1 MPIQYPKGFVPSESG
16 TSPLEAVLC
25 PSDHRKQVIGLIRRY
40 LAGRRRV
47 NLDTLRT
54 HLNLHTL
61 TETQWRSAL
70 PREPV
75 KAKLEYR
82 DPSDLE
88 AVADAGVDP
97 FDAACYREL
106 FSVIESNLLTEDSRY
121 FQAFLENERPKD
133 VALELGID
141 PKTASRRMKE
151 VRQKIRKIIEQL
163 NREHLHKRVSSARG
177 S

>member
-1 MPIQYPKGFVPSESG
+1 MPIQNPEGFVPTESG
-16 TSPLEAVLC
+16 TSPLKAVLC
-25 PSDHRKQVIGLIRRY
+25 PPDQRKQVIGMIRRY

-47 NLDTLRT
+47 NIETLQSHLD
-54 HLNLHTL
+54 LHTL

-70 PREPV
+70 PREPTR
-75 KAKLEYR
+75 AKLEYR
-82 DPSDLE
+82 NPSDLE

-151 VRQKIRKIIEQL
+151 VRQKVRKMIEQL
-163 NREHLHKRVSSARG
+163 NREHLYKRVSSARG